1 MMMTTTWDATNLCW
15 GWGCGR
21 SSITGGHY
29 IATSRWSTRTPV
41 NFIGRHARRHSTT
54 FIIWHWAMSS
64 LNWWTMYVKG
74 MDMEMISLFGIERYF
89 LIKYIRIYMYEN
101 SWDKKINSGLMFS
114 VYSYVSVLFNSE
126 ESFFVLF
133 CLNSMQLVLVCFSL

>member
-1 MMMTTTWDATNLCW
+1 MLMMMTTWGATNLCW
-15 GWGCGR
+15 GR

-41 NFIGRHARRHSTT
+41 NFIRRHARRHSTT
-54 FIIWHWAMSS
+54 FIIRHWAMSS

-74 MDMEMISLFGIERYF
+74 MDVEMISLFGIET
-89 LIKYIRIYMYEN
+89 YIFFNKIYKNMGIVGTKSY
-101 SWDKKINSGLMFS
+101 SGLKFS

-126 ESFFVLF
+126 ESFLFV
-133 CLNSMQLVLVCFSL
+133 CLNSMQLVLVCFKICFSL